1 VVQGPVVV
9 GVDGSPTSQEAL
21 AWGLEVAAS
30 HGVPLEAV
38 CAWDWVP
45 PLLDVVLPD
54 EHAAL
59 SAAAEQTA
67 RTVLDACLSERPSDA
82 PPVHAT
88 AHAVEGDPR
97 TVLLAASSRAGLL
110 VVGRHGVSALRRR
123 LLGPAL
129 GSVAGACLTRSP
141 APVAVLSPE
150 PGREHSS
157 AAPPARVVVGVDG
170 SHASVAAL
178 QWAAEHAVAVGAPLV
193 AVLAWQLTTLSA
205 PEAPRADW
213 SVPPISVW
221 EDEARRLLDTTV
233 QTLGSDRVAAVT
245 QVALHRPATAGL
257 LETVG
262 PDDLL
267 VLGER
272 GRGGFARLL
281 LGSVSRQCAEHAPCP
296 VVVVP
301 GPDGHRLP
309 AAAETS

>member
-21 AWGLEVAAS
+21 AWGLETAAG

-38 CAWDWVP
+38 CAWEWVP

-54 EHAAL
+54 ERAAL
-59 SAAAEQTA
+59 AAAAEGTA
-67 RTVLDACLSERPSDA
+67 RSVLDTCLSRRPADA
-82 PPVHAT
+82 PPVQAT
-88 AHAVEGDPR
+88 ARAVEGDPR
-97 TVLLAASSRAGLL
+97 TVLLAASSTASLL

-150 PGREHSS
+150 QDGERSS
-157 AAPPARVVVGVDG
+157 APPARVVVGVDG
-170 SHASVAAL
+170 SDASVGAL
-178 QWAAEHAVAVGAPLV
+178 RWAADHAAAVGAPLV
-193 AVLAWQLTTLSA
+193 AVLAWQLTTLPA
-205 PEAPRADW
+205 PQAPRADW
-213 SVPPISVW
+213 SVPPISEW
-221 EDEARRLLDTTV
+221 EDEARRLLDATV
-233 QTLGSDRVAAVT
+233 ETLGSDRAAAVT
-245 QVALHRPATAGL
+245 RVPLHRPAAAGL

-309 AAAETS
+309 ATAETS

>member
-1 VVQGPVVV
+1 MQGPVVV
-9 GVDGSPTSQEAL
+9 GVDGSPTSEDAL
-21 AWGLEVAAS
+21 AWGLEVAAH
-30 HGVPLEAV
+30 HGVALEAL
-38 CAWDWVP
+38 CAWEWVP

-59 SAAAEQTA
+59 AAAAESTA
-67 RTVLDACLSERPSDA
+67 KTVLDTCLSRRPAGA
-82 PPVHAT
+82 P
-88 AHAVEGDPR
+88 AVQASARAAEGDPR

-129 GSVAGACLTRSP
+129 GSVASACLTRSP
-141 APVAVLSPE
+141 APVAVLS
-150 PGREHSS
+150 REQDSPRS
-157 AAPPARVVVGVDG
+157 ASAPPARVVVGVDG
-170 SHASVAAL
+170 SEAGTGAL
-178 QWAAEHAVAVGAPLV
+178 RWAADHAAAVGAPLV
-193 AVLAWQLTTLSA
+193 AVLAWQLTTLPA
-205 PEAPRADW
+205 PESPRADW
-213 SVPPISVW
+213 SVPPISEW
-221 EDEARRLLDTTV
+221 EDEARRLLDATV
-233 QTLGSDRVAAVT
+233 QTLGSERAAGVT
-245 QVALHRPATAGL
+245 QVPLHRPAAAGL

-301 GPDGHRLP
+301 GPAGHRLP
-309 AAAETS
+309 VEPGTS